1 MTSTSS
7 APTAPRKNARTTSA
21 PSTAKKATPSVKKAV
36 VKKAAAPKKAPTPK
50 TPPQVMKTEAAKAP
64 AKPEKMT
71 AGKERKVKVVRDS
84 YTIPK
89 LEYAQLGELKKR
101 ALTMGVAV
109 KKSELLRAG
118 LLLLSKQGDTQLK
131 SSLAQV
137 PAIKTG
143 RPAKS

>member
-1 MTSTSS
+1 
-7 APTAPRKNARTTSA
+7 
-21 PSTAKKATPSVKKAV
+21 VKKAV